1 MALVYLVEKQAW
13 VGYLGLGAWYAL
25 QAYVLLF
32 CAYVLAPA
40 LLYVG
45 RGAAPRRPL
54 PHPAPAPQTDF
65 VLLIPAHNEQ
75 RLLPG
80 LLASIAGLAYPAA
93 RFRTVVVADNC
104 TDRTAQLARRAGARC
119 LVRTTPYPSTKS
131 QALAYAA
138 TALGLAAQQP
148 AAVVCVLDADCRL
161 DPQFLAALDRQFA
174 QPGAAPVVQSSR
186 RVANAFASDVTVL
199 DAAAEALRQQ
209 VGAGGRRRLG
219 LEAFIFGL
227 GCCLR
232 APVFAELMALPITSL
247 AEDKEW
253 KAHLAS
259 RRIAVAYCPEALLS
273 YQAVGTGA
281 AFARQRR
288 RWLSG
293 HLATVKAHGLAML
306 GQGLRRGSLSQ
317 IDFACDL
324 LQVPRSCLLVAALGF
339 AAAAG
344 WAGQGSLLSSGGWLA
359 VAAGLLAYAG
369 LGLHLIGAAPRHWLA
384 LLSGAGLVVGVAKSL
399 ALIVVGYK
407 DKEWK
412 ATRPV
417 RSAALEGVGLKKQ
430 KV

>member
-1 MALVYLVEKQAW
+1 MALFYLVGKQDW
-13 VGYLGLGAWYAL
+13 VGYLGLGAWYAV
-25 QAYVLLF
+25 QGYVLLF

-40 LLYVG
+40 VLYVV
-45 RGAAPRRPL
+45 RGAAPSRRPRR
-54 PHPAPAPQTDF
+54 PAPAPQTNF
-65 VLLIPAHNEQ
+65 VLLVPAHNEQ
-75 RLLPG
+75 ELLPG
-80 LLASIAGLAYPAA
+80 LLASIAKLNYPAA

-104 TDRTAQLARRAGARC
+104 TDRTARLARQAGAEC
-119 LVRTTPYPSTKS
+119 LVRTTPYPSNKS

-138 TALGLAAQQP
+138 TELRLVEHHP

-161 DPQFLAALDRQFA
+161 DAQFLAALDRQFA
-174 QPGAAPVVQSSR
+174 RPGAAPVVQSSR
-186 RVANAFASDVTVL
+186 RVANAFESDVTVL

-232 APVFAELMALPITSL
+232 APVFTELMALPITSL

-253 KAHLAS
+253 KAYLAS
-259 RRIAVAYCPEALLS
+259 RRIPVAYCPEALLS

-281 AFARQRR
+281 AFAQQRK

-293 HLATVKAHGLAML
+293 HVATVKAHGLAML
-306 GQGLRRGSLSQ
+306 GQGLGRGNLSQ
-317 IDFACDL
+317 VDFACDL
-324 LQVPRSCLLVAALGF
+324 LQVPRSCLLVAALVF
-339 AAAAG
+339 AAVAS
-344 WAGQGSLLSSGGWLA
+344 WAGQWSLLSSWGWLA

-369 LGLHLIGAAPRHWLA
+369 LGLRLIGAAPRHWLA
-384 LLSGAGLVVGVAKSL
+384 LLSGVGLVVGVAKSL

-407 DKEWK
+407 DKDWK

-417 RSAALEGVGLKKQ
+417 AIEGVGLKKQ